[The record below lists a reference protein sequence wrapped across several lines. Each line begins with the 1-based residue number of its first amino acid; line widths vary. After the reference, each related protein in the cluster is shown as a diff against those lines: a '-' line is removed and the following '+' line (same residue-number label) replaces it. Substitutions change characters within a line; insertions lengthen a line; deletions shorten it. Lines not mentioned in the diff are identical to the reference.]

1 MEGGGFFMTDGTT
14 RRVLRNAGWMLGGQG
29 VTAVLS
35 LLYLA
40 LATRTLGAAGFGTF
54 SMVLAISSAIGT
66 IVSFQC
72 WQIVVHYGMDHL
84 HAGRR
89 DELQRLMWF
98 CAGLDLSGMVV
109 GSISSLVAVAML
121 SGPFGW
127 STETAWTAA
136 CFCVL
141 TMMGI
146 RSTPVGVLRLHDR
159 FASVSAAEAS
169 APVVKT
175 IGAVVCWWLETGLG
189 SFLMVWASADLV
201 VAIACWW
208 LAADRCDA
216 PWRPGARPDARG
228 VVSENEGIWRYA
240 LATNATSSLK
250 VGSRSFAILV
260 VGGIAGPAAAGAY
273 RICLQLSQSAMRV
286 SQVISRAVFPEL
298 AKARLAGLADVSRIL
313 WSTTRLVGSVGLA
326 TAVLLP
332 LLGGTLLAT
341 VGGGAYVGAWTALMV
356 MGAACV
362 VEMTGSAMEP
372 TLFALG
378 RGGAAL
384 RAGILSAGTTVVLMV
399 PLTADGGALGAA
411 WAVLAGAVLSGAAM
425 LLSLRSALS
434 KVGPRANDADAD
446 GTTDRIHA

>member
-1 MEGGGFFMTDGTT
+1 
-14 RRVLRNAGWMLGGQG
+14 MLGGQG

-89 DELQRLMWF
+89 EELQRLMWF

-109 GSISSLVAVAML
+109 GSISSLAAVTAL

-127 STETAWTAA
+127 SSETSWTAA

-159 FASVSAAEAS
+159 FAAVSAAEAS

-175 IGAVVCWWLETGLG
+175 LGAIACWWLGAGLG
-189 SFLMVWASADLV
+189 AFLMVWASADLV
-201 VAIACWW
+201 VAVACWW

-216 PWRPGARPDARG
+216 PWRRGARPDARG
-228 VVSENEGIWRYA
+228 VVAENEGIWRYA

-298 AKARLAGLADVSRIL
+298 AKARLSGLADVSRIL
-313 WSTTRLVGSVGLA
+313 WSTTRLVGAVGLA

-332 LLGGTLLAT
+332 MLGGTLLAT
-341 VGGGAYVGAWTALMV
+341 VGGGAYAAAWWALMV

-362 VEMTGSAMEP
+362 VEMSGSAMEP

-378 RGGAAL
+378 RGGSAL
-384 RAGILSAGTTVVLMV
+384 RAGVLSTAATVILMV

-411 WAVLAGAVLSGAAM
+411 WAVLAGSLVSAAVM
-425 LLSLRSALS
+425 LWSLRGALAGRRS
-434 KVGPRANDADAD
+434 GDDAASESGRDPVA
-446 GTTDRIHA
+446 A

>member
-1 MEGGGFFMTDGTT
+1 MTDGTT

-54 SMVLAISSAIGT
+54 SMVLAISSTIGT
-66 IVSFQC
+66 VVSFQC

-89 DELQRLMWF
+89 DELVRLLWF
-98 CAGLDLSGMVV
+98 CAGLDFMGMVV
-109 GSISSLVAVAML
+109 GSIVSMTVVMAL

-127 STETAWTAA
+127 NSETSWTAA
-136 CFCVL
+136 CFCTL

-146 RSTPVGVLRLHDR
+146 RSTPVGVLRLHDH
-159 FASVSAAEAS
+159 FASVSAAEAT
-169 APVVKT
+169 APMVKT
-175 IGAVVCWWLETGLG
+175 LGAIACWWSDAGIG
-189 SFLMVWASADLV
+189 GFLMVWAGADLI
-201 VAIACWW
+201 VAAACWW
-208 LAADRCDA
+208 LAAAKCEA
-216 PWRPGARPDARG
+216 PWRLGARPDARG
-228 VVSENEGIWRYA
+228 VLSENEGIWRYA

-260 VGGIAGPAAAGAY
+260 VGGLAGPAAAGAY

-298 AKARLAGLADVSRIL
+298 AKARLSGVEGVSRIM
-313 WSTTRLVGSVGLA
+313 WSTTRLVGAVGLA

-332 LLGGTLLAT
+332 LLGGPLLRT
-341 VGGGAYVGAWTALMV
+341 VGGGAYVSAWAALMV
-356 MGAACV
+356 MGAAAV

-372 TLFALG
+372 TLFAIG

-384 RAGILSAGTTVVLMV
+384 KAGIVSTLVTVGIMV
-399 PLTADGGALGAA
+399 PATLAAGEWGAA
-411 WAVLAGAVLSGAAM
+411 WAVLAGAVVGTAM
-425 LLSLRSALS
+425 MGLSLRAAMRGGSHGMASA
-434 KVGPRANDADAD
+434 
-446 GTTDRIHA
+446 